1 MADSS
6 NGATPEV
13 LRWIASGVTMF
24 CAISAYSPLTYPI
37 AIQIREPNQHDECPP
52 DQTRSGPCGQNQPSA
67 HRDYRRDPPQ
77 NFRRSAIAAVRHTG
91 LTVLIPDRY
100 SAAPRP
106 IHGGIGVPATLLP
119 RGVAEIRDRA

>member
-13 LRWIASGVTMF
+13 LRWIASVVTM
-24 CAISAYSPLTYPI
+24 CAGLVLAARARARLIGWAFVVLVRLSDLDCDRVR
-37 AIQIREPNQHDECPP
+37 QRRIRADGAE
-52 DQTRSGPCGQNQPSA
+52 
-67 HRDYRRDPPQ
+67 HRDSRRDPPQ

-91 LTVLIPDRY
+91 LTVLISDRY
-100 SAAPRP
+100 SATPRP

-119 RGVAEIRDRA
+119 RAAAEIRDRA